1 MNVLE
6 HPAMPAPN
14 HPPSASDWEV
24 RRPLITRLYRDDN
37 KPLRE
42 VMDVMRRSGFRAT

>member
-1 MNVLE
+1 MDLLE
-6 HPAMPAPN
+6 HPAIPAPN
-14 HPPSASDWEV
+14 YPPSARDWEL
-24 RRPLITRLYRDDN
+24 RRPLISRLYRDDD